1 MSLTASDDVITSSV
15 VSSDVIASL
24 VIADD
29 AVYAEK
35 ENAKLVTSS
44 ANVVMTSAR
53 NSDAVISL
61 SSFDDV
67 RKPDVK
73 KKLVRQ
79 VAKQIS
85 TSSNEEGITKQMS
98 SESAP
103 LSRRRISRG
112 SSTSSLKLKTSIS
125 DNGNFFTLASSN
137 RVSMTS
143 SFTDSSSS
151 REQLD
156 VEKVRVVPGRETLIE
171 LNKGSNGLGISIV
184 GGRDSLLNCILV
196 HTVYQEGAAA
206 IDGRLWPGDRI
217 LAVNGQDI
225 SNSTHDEAIDVLW
238 KTSGRV
244 SLLIIRDENR
254 EQIEKEEDEDVY
266 DVHTVSLFKQP
277 NKGLGLSII
286 ARRNHPGVYIS
297 NLIPGGVAKK
307 EGSLKKGDH
316 ILSINGNDV
325 KFASQETVASILKN
339 VRDEVVIRVGRLKG
353 GLLPP
358 ELTEVVPKM
367 LLNQPDVNLKN
378 EEPMLSYTSKDR
390 EENQIRFVEIHKSKS
405 QPLGITIAGG
415 LNSPLGDVPIFIVMI
430 QQRGAAAS
438 HLKIGDVIL
447 SVNGRSTDNKT
458 HDEVVTMLKG
468 TDDTIVLMQVMTS
481 SLHRVF
487 YRVC

>member
-156 VEKVRVVPGRETLIE
+156 VEKVQVVPGRETLIE

-184 GGRDSLLNCILV
+184 GGRDSLL
-196 HTVYQEGAAA
+196 
-206 IDGRLWPGDRI
+206 
-217 LAVNGQDI
+217 
-225 SNSTHDEAIDVLW
+225 
-238 KTSGRV
+238 
-244 SLLIIRDENR
+244 
-254 EQIEKEEDEDVY
+254 
-266 DVHTVSLFKQP
+266 
-277 NKGLGLSII
+277 
-286 ARRNHPGVYIS
+286 
-297 NLIPGGVAKK
+297 
-307 EGSLKKGDH
+307 
-316 ILSINGNDV
+316 
-325 KFASQETVASILKN
+325 
-339 VRDEVVIRVGRLKG
+339 VG
-353 GLLPP
+353 
-358 ELTEVVPKM
+358 
-367 LLNQPDVNLKN
+367 
-378 EEPMLSYTSKDR
+378 
-390 EENQIRFVEIHKSKS
+390 
-405 QPLGITIAGG
+405 
-415 LNSPLGDVPIFIVMI
+415 
-430 QQRGAAAS
+430 
-438 HLKIGDVIL
+438 
-447 SVNGRSTDNKT
+447 
-458 HDEVVTMLKG
+458 
-468 TDDTIVLMQVMTS
+468 
-481 SLHRVF
+481 
-487 YRVC
+487 C